1 MKKVLLSLFVMAAFH
16 VNAQTG
22 LSEVRE
28 VEAFTQIISKIP
40 CEVKIVN
47 GLKPEVEISGD
58 EAYRSLVTVTS
69 KGGKLQIKGKS
80 KLKRAKNIVVTIK
93 YVTLE
98 KLQIQSAFNTEVIAP
113 INSEKFDYVK
123 KGYGS
128 AKILINASR
137 LNAKISGGGKT
148 VLQGNCDRMDIKIS
162 GNAELDAQ
170 TLQVNKVNIN
180 NSSTNLVVVQAVES
194 IDAKLSGKGNIDV
207 YGNPEKKDFKIEG
220 SGNVNVK

>member
-1 MKKVLLSLFVMAAFH
+1 MAAFQ
-16 VNAQTG
+16 VKAQTE
-22 LSEVRE
+22 LSEVRD

-58 EAYRSLVTVTS
+58 EAYRALVVVTS

-113 INSEKFDYVK
+113 INSEKFDLVK

-128 AKILINASR
+128 AKVLINASR
-137 LNAKISGGGKT
+137 LSANISGGGKT
-148 VLQGNCDRMDIKIS
+148 VLQGNCDRVDIKIS

-170 TLQVNKVNIN
+170 ALQANKVDIKD
-180 NSSTNLVVVQAVES
+180 SSTNLVVVQAVES
-194 IDAKLSGKGNIDV
+194 IDANLSGKGNIDV

-220 SGNVNVK
+220 SGNINVK

>member
-1 MKKVLLSLFVMAAFH
+1 MAAFQ
-16 VNAQTG
+16 VKAQTE
-22 LSEVRE
+22 LSEVRD

-58 EAYRSLVTVTS
+58 EAYRALVVVTS

-98 KLQIQSAFNTEVIAP
+98 KLQIQSEFNTEVIAP
-113 INSEKFDYVK
+113 INAEKFDFVK
-123 KGYGS
+123 KGDGS
-128 AKILINASR
+128 AKVLINASR
-137 LNAKISGGGKT
+137 LSAKISGGGKT

-162 GNAELDAQ
+162 GEVELDAQ
-170 TLQVNKVNIN
+170 ALQVNKVDID